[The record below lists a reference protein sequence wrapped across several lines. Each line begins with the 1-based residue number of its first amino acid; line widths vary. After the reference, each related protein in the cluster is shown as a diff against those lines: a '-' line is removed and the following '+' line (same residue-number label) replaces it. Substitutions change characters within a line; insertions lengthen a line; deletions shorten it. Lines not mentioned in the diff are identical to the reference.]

1 LVGGISPEGIGLTSE
16 ASLTKV
22 SSWLSAAAAL
32 PESSS
37 APTTATEA
45 TVKGRCRIKPEDMA
59 GFPFC

>member
-1 LVGGISPEGIGLTSE
+1 LTSE

-32 PESSS
+32 PESST

-45 TVKGRCRIKPEDMA
+45 TVKGRCRVKPEDMA

>member
-22 SSWLSAAAAL
+22 SSWVTAAAAL
-32 PESSS
+32 PESST
-37 APTTATEA
+37 APVRAAEA
-45 TVKGRCRIKPEDMA
+45 TVTGRCRIKPEDMA